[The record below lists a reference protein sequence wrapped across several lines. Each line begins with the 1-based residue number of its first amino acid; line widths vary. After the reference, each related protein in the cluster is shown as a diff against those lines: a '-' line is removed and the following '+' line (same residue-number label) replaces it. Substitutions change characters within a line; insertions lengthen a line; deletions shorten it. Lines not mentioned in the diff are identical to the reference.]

1 VDDDRSL
8 RRPVVVTGGAPVPE
22 RLIRAFLERGVTLV
36 QGYGLSE
43 AGPLALLL
51 DQRAALERVGSAG
64 KPPLFVDVRVVRPD
78 GSDAG
83 VDQTGELLVR
93 GPNVIAGYWRL
104 PVETRRM
111 LVDGWLHTGDAARLD
126 GDGFAWIVGRVR
138 DAFLV
143 HGQTIHP
150 GDVERALTAHPDVT
164 DAGEDGRA
172 LGVGRQ
178 TQERGDARRV
188 LHVEQGGAMGAS
200 AVPYHPFEEE
210 LAERPELVE
219 AGSGT
224 LDHA

>member
-1 VDDDRSL
+1 VSRVFVGGTVVVPTDPAPEAILDIIERDRVTVGFGNPDALDAMLASSAWTTTDL
-8 RRPVVVTGGAPVPE
+8 SAVRFVVTGGAPVPE

-83 VDQTGELLVR
+83 VVQTGELLVR

-111 LVDGWLHTGDAARLD
+111 LVDGWLHTGMPRGSTATGSPGSSAA
-126 GDGFAWIVGRVR
+126 
-138 DAFLV
+138 
-143 HGQTIHP
+143 
-150 GDVERALTAHPDVT
+150 
-164 DAGEDGRA
+164 
-172 LGVGRQ
+172 
-178 TQERGDARRV
+178 
-188 LHVEQGGAMGAS
+188 
-200 AVPYHPFEEE
+200 
-210 LAERPELVE
+210 
-219 AGSGT
+219 SGT
-224 LDHA
+224 RSSSTDRRSIPVTSSAL